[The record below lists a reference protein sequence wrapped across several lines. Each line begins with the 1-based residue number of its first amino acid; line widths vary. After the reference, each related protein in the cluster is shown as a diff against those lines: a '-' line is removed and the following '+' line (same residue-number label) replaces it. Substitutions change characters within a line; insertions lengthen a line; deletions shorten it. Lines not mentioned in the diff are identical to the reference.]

1 MSDTRVLVTVGT
13 HEQPFQRLLDA
24 VSLVI
29 DRGAAAEWVVQ
40 YGVATFDPR
49 QALHAEPYLSHDEL
63 LRWNQWA
70 DIAFTGGSPG
80 GIFDAL
86 AADAEPFLI
95 PRRHQHG
102 EHINDHQVEFADRMA
117 ELGLRPRRCAACHHR
132 AGRTRRPRRATP
144 AHPGHRG
151 REQSSDPS
159 VRGGLRRGGHAAPR
173 QGSDSFAPKA
183 QLSGLGGSFRLQ
195 RCFDPPSKLEVPL
208 SAWLGH
214 VEDAF

>member
-117 ELGLRPRRCAACHHR
+117 ELGLVVTLD
-132 AGRTRRPRRATP
+132 AGETAEDLANALRATIERV
-144 AHPGHRG
+144 AL
-151 REQSSDPS
+151 EDPDE
-159 VRGGLRRGGHAAPR
+159 RRRRIQAIAAESR
-173 QGSDSFAPKA
+173 ARTQAFVEGFA
-183 QLSGLGGSFRLQ
+183 
-195 RCFDPPSKLEVPL
+195 EVVTPL
-208 SAWLGH
+208 LDKGATRSRRKRS
-214 VEDAF
+214 